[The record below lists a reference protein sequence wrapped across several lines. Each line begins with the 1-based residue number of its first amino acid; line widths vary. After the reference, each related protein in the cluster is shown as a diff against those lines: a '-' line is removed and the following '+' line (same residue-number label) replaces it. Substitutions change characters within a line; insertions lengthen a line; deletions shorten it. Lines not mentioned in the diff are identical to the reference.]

1 VLIEVPVS
9 ENTEAFWE
17 QTYASKS
24 DHLLSWTQSKPELS
38 LELIHTFG
46 RRPGS
51 VIDVGGGSSALA
63 AWLIDSGTP
72 SCIVLDI
79 SPTALERARSQVDP
93 DVRNRIE
100 WRVADILTGEDLPEV
115 DVWHDRAVFH
125 FLVNPG
131 ERAAYVAQAKRT
143 VAPGGILIVGTLALN
158 GPALCSGLPVQRYD
172 AEPLAAEFAPSF
184 DVRDV
189 RYELHRTPWGAT
201 QRFIYLVME
210 CRR

>member
-1 VLIEVPVS
+1 MS
-9 ENTEAFWE
+9 ENAEAFWE

-63 AWLIDSGTP
+63 ARLIESGTP

-79 SPTALERARSQVDP
+79 SPTALERAKSQADAA
-93 DVRNRIE
+93 VRNRIE
-100 WRVADILTGEDLPEV
+100 WRVADILTADDLPEV

-125 FLVNPG
+125 FLVDPQK
-131 ERAAYVAQAKRT
+131 RAAYVKQAKRT
-143 VAPGGILIVGTLALN
+143 VSPGGILILGAFALN

-172 AEPLAAEFAPSF
+172 AESLTAEFASSF
-184 DVRDV
+184 DFRDV
-189 RYELHRTPWGAT
+189 HYELHRTPWGAT
-201 QRFIYLVME
+201 QPFIYQVME
-210 CRR
+210 RRC